1 MTNLPTG
8 WAAYARIQQRLSGL
22 STVDDQA
29 WGLEGA
35 LDVILEPDFSPDSAS
50 PDEFRRAAATAAR
63 KARDHRARFT
73 GELEEGEDPADVL
86 DLLAQVEA
94 RQALRAIEQGV
105 DQPEDISL
113 LWALAQGYGYEYL
126 QSLLGQPQVSLRSRA
141 LRLRRKFAHLRPADK

>member
-1 MTNLPTG
+1 MSNLPTG
-8 WAAYARIQQRLSGL
+8 WAAYARVQQRLSGL

-35 LDVILEPDFSPDSAS
+35 LDVILEPDFSPDNAS

-63 KARDHRARFT
+63 KARDHQARFT

-105 DQPEDISL
+105 DHPEDISL
-113 LWALAQGYGYEYL
+113 LWALAQGYGYEHL
-126 QSLLGQPQVSLRSRA
+126 QNLLGQPQVSLRSRA
-141 LRLRRKFAHLRPADK
+141 LRLRRRFAYLRPVN

>member
-1 MTNLPTG
+1 MSNLPTG

-22 STVDDQA
+22 SAVNDQA

-35 LDVILEPDFSPDSAS
+35 LDVILEPDFSPDNAS
-50 PDEFRRAAATAAR
+50 PDEFRLAAATAAR
-63 KARDHRARFT
+63 KARDHQARFT
-73 GELEEGEDPADVL
+73 GELEEGEDPVDVL

-105 DQPEDISL
+105 DHPEDISL

-126 QSLLGQPQVSLRSRA
+126 QALLGKPQVSLRSRA
-141 LRLRRKFAHLRPADK
+141 LRLRRRFAHLRPAN